1 MSNPIFASFVSPR
14 GRNETCCR
22 CIEARRPRRELASAV
37 GVSLR
42 NEWIVVYGGANRVP
56 PCFIGMPQRS
66 LASLVLGPLM
76 MGLLCLALACVAGA
90 RTDRLTDTLAAAD
103 TLHAADSARA
113 DTARRSDS
121 TRSADADSA
130 AASQLAVVVD
140 SASLKQQNNAT
151 QQGQTKGQQ
160 GGGGDN
166 TSPMCCVGGGH
177 VHRHGDYQLSPMAAT
192 IANALVFVPRDRA
205 WFPVASRGRRMM
217 VDIGRADL
225 TLGGDSTARSAY
237 LDAVMHLSPLPLG
250 TALRIRAPYGIDEQ
264 AKVVG
269 FDLWHGRIG
278 ARRSGAHLLDSL
290 ARVEDMLPATAVRID
305 TAAVRAATMPADT
318 SHHATDST
326 THHDSTAAVVP
337 GVACTHD
344 TLPTELTA
352 RAIAVRDSLVRFLT
366 DSATPP
372 YERQVASAKIQSW
385 WVPGCFGIGR
395 ALVVANKRTPDMDFA
410 VERVAIV
417 DSTGKTVPMKV
428 VDLRFHAHDPL
439 YVFDADG
446 DGVDDLAARGHGDR
460 SGGLTIMRLDIAA
473 RRFVRLVSGF
483 AWEQ

>member
-1 MSNPIFASFVSPR
+1 MDR
-14 GRNETCCR
+14 LR
-22 CIEARRPRRELASAV
+22 V
-37 GVSLR
+37 G
-42 NEWIVVYGGANRVP
+42 WTIVYGCASRDS

-66 LASLVLGPLM
+66 LASLVLGPLL
-76 MGLLCLALACVAGA
+76 MGVLCLALACVAGA
-90 RTDRLTDTLAAAD
+90 RTDRLTDTLAVAD

-113 DTARRSDS
+113 DTVRRSDS

-140 SASLKQQNNAT
+140 TATLKQQNAAT
-151 QQGQTKGQQ
+151 QQGHTKGQQ
-160 GGGGDN
+160 GSGAS
-166 TSPMCCVGGGH
+166 TLPMCCVGGGPL
-177 VHRHGDYQLSPMAAT
+177 HRHGDFELSQMAGT
-192 IANALVFVPRDRA
+192 IANALVFVPRDRS
-205 WFPVASRGRRMM
+205 WFPVASRGKRMM

-225 TLGGDSTARSAY
+225 TLGGDSISRAAY
-237 LDAVMHLSPLPLG
+237 TEAVTHLSPLPLG
-250 TALRIRAPYGIDEQ
+250 TVLRVRAPYGVDER
-264 AKVVG
+264 AKVIG
-269 FDLWHGRIG
+269 FDIWHGRIV
-278 ARRSGAHLLDSL
+278 ARLSVSHLLDSL
-290 ARVEDMLPATAVRID
+290 ARAEDMLPATAVRID
-305 TAAVRAATMPADT
+305 TAAPHGVAMPVDT
-318 SHHATDST
+318 SHRTTDST
-326 THHDSTAAVVP
+326 HHADSTLAVISP
-337 GVACTHD
+337 PPACTRD
-344 TLPTELTA
+344 TLPTELTT

-372 YERQVASAKIQSW
+372 YDRQVATAKIQSW

-428 VDLRFHAHDPL
+428 LDLRFHAHDPL

-446 DGVDDLAARGHGDR
+446 DGLDDLAARGHGDR
-460 SGGLTIMRLDIAA
+460 SGGLTIMRLDLPA